1 MAARLTAL
9 LPRLVALTVIW
20 LLGAATYTLAA
31 DTVPT
36 AKQEAKKTEVTKP
49 HVLTVPDVRRK
60 AYVFAKG
67 ILQDAGF
74 AWRVQGSV
82 KGYAANSVTVQN
94 PAPGTK
100 VIDNGAPVV
109 VLSLSKNDAY
119 GESGLPE
126 NTAPYKGTTVV
137 LVSDWT
143 RDQLESKTST
153 EGTTTAETASTTTGT
168 APTTTEAAPT
178 TTAAAPTTTEETGT
192 TTGEQPGEK
201 TRAPDFEVP
210 GAPAEPAD
218 EITLAARAHA
228 LERKVAAAKKS
239 SPRLVNFWLYQH
251 SWIVTGARFGWHDG
265 AEALRTLIGVDK
277 TLERRFGFGAKSEFV
292 ARRALEYVEAQAK

>member
-36 AKQEAKKTEVTKP
+36 AKHEKKTEAVAKP
-49 HVLTVPDVRRK
+49 RALTVPDVRKK

-74 AWRVQGSV
+74 AWRVEGSV
-82 KGYAANSVTVQN
+82 KGFAANTVTVQR

-109 VLSLSKNDAY
+109 VLSLSRNTTY
-119 GESGLPE
+119 GEGGLPE
-126 NTAPYKGTTVV
+126 NSAPYKGTRIV
-137 LVSDWT
+137 LVSDWA
-143 RDQLESKTST
+143 RDQTPTTSDSTETTST
-153 EGTTTAETASTTTGT
+153 VTGS
-168 APTTTEAAPT
+168 ATTTEPAPT
-178 TTAAAPTTTEETGT
+178 TTAPAATTTEPAGT
-192 TTGEQPGEK
+192 TTEPEHSEDK
-201 TRAPDFEVP
+201 TRKPDFEIP
-210 GAPAEPAD
+210 GAPVEPAD
-218 EITLAARAHA
+218 EMPLPERARA
-228 LERKVAAAKKS
+228 LQR
-239 SPRLVNFWLYQH
+239 RLAGPHKPSRHLIDFWLYQH

-265 AEALRTLIGVDK
+265 AEALRILIKVDQS
-277 TLERRFGFGAKSEFV
+277 LERRFGFGAKSEVV

>member
-9 LPRLVALTVIW
+9 LPRLLALTVIW

-31 DTVPT
+31 DKVPS
-36 AKQEAKKTEVTKP
+36 AKHEQKAEAASKP
-49 HVLTVPDVRRK
+49 HVLTVPDVREK

-74 AWRVQGSV
+74 AWRVEGSV
-82 KGYAANSVTVQN
+82 KGFAANSVTVQR

-109 VLSLSKNDAY
+109 VLSLSRNTAY

-126 NTAPYKGTTVV
+126 NAAPYKGTRIV
-137 LVSDWT
+137 LVSDWA
-143 RDQLESKTST
+143 RDQTP
-153 EGTTTAETASTTTGT
+153 TTQETATTETTPTTMET
-168 APTTTEAAPT
+168 APTTTEPAA
-178 TTAAAPTTTEETGT
+178 TTTEPPGT
-192 TTGEQPGEK
+192 TTEPEQPVDK
-201 TRAPDFEVP
+201 TREPDFEVP

-218 EITLAARAHA
+218 EMSLPDRARALQDRLA
-228 LERKVAAAKKS
+228 GPKKPS
-239 SPRLVNFWLYQH
+239 QRLINFWLYQH

-265 AEALRTLIGVDK
+265 AQALRTLIKVDQS
-277 TLERRFGFGAKSEFV
+277 LERRFGFGAKSEVV
-292 ARRALEYVEAQAK
+292 ARRALAYVEAQAK

>member
-36 AKQEAKKTEVTKP
+36 TQQNKKAEAASKP
-49 HVLTVPDVRRK
+49 HVLTVPDVRKK

-74 AWRVQGSV
+74 AWRVEGGV
-82 KGYAANSVTVQN
+82 KGFAANTVTVQR

-100 VIDNGAPVV
+100 VIDNGAPIVA
-109 VLSLSKNDAY
+109 LSLSRNAAY

-126 NTAPYKGTTVV
+126 NSAPYKGTRVV
-137 LVSDWT
+137 LVSDWASEQIPT
-143 RDQLESKTST
+143 TSEAT
-153 EGTTTAETASTTTGT
+153 ETTETT
-168 APTTTEAAPT
+168 APTTTET
-178 TTAAAPTTTEETGT
+178 APTTTEPAATTEPTGT
-192 TTGEQPGEK
+192 TTEPEQSGGK
-201 TRAPDFEVP
+201 SRKPDFEVA
-210 GAPAEPAD
+210 GAPVEPAD
-218 EITLAARAHA
+218 EMPLPDRARALQRRLA
-228 LERKVAAAKKS
+228 GS
-239 SPRLVNFWLYQH
+239 SKPSQHLINFWLYQH

-265 AEALRTLIGVDK
+265 AEALRILIRVDQS
-277 TLERRFGFGAKSEFV
+277 LQRRFGFGAKSEVV

>member
-9 LPRLVALTVIW
+9 LPRLFALTVIW

-36 AKQEAKKTEVTKP
+36 PKQDRKVEAASKP
-49 HVLTVPDVRRK
+49 HVLTVPDVRKK

-74 AWRVQGSV
+74 AWRVEGSI
-82 KGYAANSVTVQN
+82 KGFAANAVTVQR

-100 VIDNGAPVV
+100 VIDNGAPIV
-109 VLSLSKNDAY
+109 VLSLSRNAAY

-126 NTAPYKGTTVV
+126 NSAPYKGTRVV
-137 LVSDWT
+137 LVSDWAS
-143 RDQLESKTST
+143 DQPTTTEST
-153 EGTTTAETASTTTGT
+153 ETTAPAPTTTET
-168 APTTTEAAPT
+168 APTTTEP
-178 TTAAAPTTTEETGT
+178 APTTTEPTAT
-192 TTGEQPGEK
+192 TTEPEQTEGK
-201 TRAPDFEVP
+201 TRKPDFEVA

-218 EITLAARAHA
+218 EMPLPDRARALQRRLA
-228 LERKVAAAKKS
+228 GS
-239 SPRLVNFWLYQH
+239 SKPSRHLINFWLYQH

-265 AEALRTLIGVDK
+265 AEALRILIKVDQS
-277 TLERRFGFGAKSEFV
+277 LERRFGFGAKSEVV